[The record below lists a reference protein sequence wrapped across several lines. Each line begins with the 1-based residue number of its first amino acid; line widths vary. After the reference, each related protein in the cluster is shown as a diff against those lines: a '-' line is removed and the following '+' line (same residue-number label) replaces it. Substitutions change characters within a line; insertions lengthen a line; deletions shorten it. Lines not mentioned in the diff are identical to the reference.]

1 MRDSW
6 KETMGKLLLLDADV
20 IIDLHILGLFEK
32 YAILCM
38 FCTYIVVDKFTLEL

>member
-1 MRDSW
+1 MLKSITCSGFARRGLKMRDSW

-32 YAILCM
+32 M
-38 FCTYIVVDKFTLEL
+38 